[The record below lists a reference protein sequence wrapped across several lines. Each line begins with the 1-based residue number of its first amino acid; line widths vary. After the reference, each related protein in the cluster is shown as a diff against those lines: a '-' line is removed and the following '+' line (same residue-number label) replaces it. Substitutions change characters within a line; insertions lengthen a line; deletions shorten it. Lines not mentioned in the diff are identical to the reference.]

1 MIMDNMLLFLVI
13 LLYAVVA
20 YLIYTKM
27 KMRSLILELEYNVE
41 ELHKKIVDYEGLH
54 AERSRVKR
62 KKN

>member
-1 MIMDNMLLFLVI
+1 MDNVLLFLVI

-27 KMRSLILELEYNVE
+27 KMRSLILELEYTVE

-54 AERSRVKR
+54 AKKAMEKR